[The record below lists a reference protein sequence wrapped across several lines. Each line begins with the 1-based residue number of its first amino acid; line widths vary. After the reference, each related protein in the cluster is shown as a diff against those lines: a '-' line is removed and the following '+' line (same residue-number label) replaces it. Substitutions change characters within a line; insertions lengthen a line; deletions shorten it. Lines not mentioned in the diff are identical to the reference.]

1 MGNKTKEKN
10 NEEEKE
16 INEWLKK
23 EFEKEE
29 NILVKF
35 NNNEIIR
42 IERKMKGKKH
52 YYFNISGFFDPDKGF
67 IKALLDIYK
76 RYDDILSQDI
86 KDIMPFGC
94 LILQPYEKIVE
105 YLKIKPGGKLD
116 YSLGI
121 LYSFVTGIGLGT
133 LFSIII
139 TRVNLPLGCAVTG
152 LYIIVSIW
160 EIYKGLKEESKI
172 KNIKIQHDIFIT
184 KILQLFGESFSN
196 EITNDNNVIE
206 IIIDEEYE
214 NLLVGLVH
222 GIIYKIKK
230 NKKK

>member
-86 KDIMPFGC
+86 KDIMKS
-94 LILQPYEKIVE
+94 LIL
-105 YLKIKPGGKLD
+105 
-116 YSLGI
+116 
-121 LYSFVTGIGLGT
+121 
-133 LFSIII
+133 
-139 TRVNLPLGCAVTG
+139 
-152 LYIIVSIW
+152 IIV
-160 EIYKGLKEESKI
+160 
-172 KNIKIQHDIFIT
+172 
-184 KILQLFGESFSN
+184 
-196 EITNDNNVIE
+196 
-206 IIIDEEYE
+206 
-214 NLLVGLVH
+214 
-222 GIIYKIKK
+222 
-230 NKKK
+230 